1 MDTHD
6 KDMNPMTVIFTAAV
20 VIGAFFILLT
30 SIGAF
35 LNIFN

>member
-20 VIGAFFILLT
+20 VIGAFFGLLT
-30 SIGAF
+30 IVGAV
-35 LNIFN
+35 LNWQ

>member
-20 VIGAFFILLT
+20 MVREMNDL
-30 SIGAF
+30 SHQKK
-35 LNIFN
+35 